1 MNFDIVDVQGGGFQK
16 TKKDDASKKNTEFEA
31 VLS

>member
-1 MNFDIVDVQGGGFQK
+1 MNFDIVVVQGGGFQNS
-16 TKKDDASKKNTEFEA
+16 KKDDASEKNMEFEA